1 MSEHSEIQPIGYDA
15 FSNSLKAVN
24 KKIIDLGKTFEK
36 EIENI
41 SKYAIGPYFWFIPDN
56 SDMTIFQTS
65 DNIQELTS
73 FEKNEWKKYEPE
85 FLSPIMHPDDW
96 IYFLGG
102 VKYMLGFLQNLPI
115 VERKNYR
122 FNIYARIKNTKSE
135 YRWMVIQFPKIIY
148 SKEGK
153 GLSSLIVVSDLSH
166 FSIVN
171 QPVMTM
177 IDTSNSRKPFYKAI
191 VEKDEPAS
199 AVNKAN
205 ITKREREILALMIN
219 GKNSPEIAEKLF
231 ISYHTV
237 ENHKKNLRVKTAS
250 KTSAELIYYVLH
262 HNIL

>member
-24 KKIIDLGKTFEK
+24 KKTIDLGKTFEK

-56 SDMTIFQTS
+56 SNMTIFRTS
-65 DNIQELTS
+65 DNIHELTS
-73 FEKNEWKKYEPE
+73 FKKNEWKKYEPE
-85 FLSPIMHPDDW
+85 FLSPIMHAEDW

-102 VKYMLGFLQNLPI
+102 VKYMLAFLQNLPV

-122 FNIYARIKNTKSE
+122 FNIYARIKNVKSE

-148 SKEGK
+148 NKEGK

-177 IDTSNSRKPFYKAI
+177 IDTTNSRKPFYKAI
-191 VEKDEPAS
+191 VEKNETETS
-199 AVNKAN
+199 INKAN

-219 GKNSPEIAEKLF
+219 GNTSPQIAEKLF

-237 ENHKKNLRVKTAS
+237 ENHKKNLRVKTDS

>member
-1 MSEHSEIQPIGYDA
+1 MKNDHEIQPLRFQEFTSNLKVSRERKRNYPKI
-15 FSNSLKAVN
+15 FSR
-24 KKIIDLGKTFEK
+24 D
-36 EIENI
+36 IENI

-56 SDMTIFQTS
+56 SKMSIVETS
-65 DNIQELTS
+65 DNIHELTN
-73 FEKNEWKKYEPE
+73 FKKDEWKKYEPE
-85 FLSPIMHPDDW
+85 FLSKIMHEEDW

-102 VKYMLGFLQNLPI
+102 VQYMLQYLEKIP
-115 VERKNYR
+115 VSERKNYR
-122 FNIYARIKNTKSE
+122 FNIYARIKNIKSE

-148 SKEGK
+148 NNEGR

-177 IDTSNSRKPFYKAI
+177 IDTTNSRKPFYKAI
-191 VEKDEPAS
+191 VEKNEIT
-199 AVNKAN
+199 VNTAN

-219 GKNSPEIAEKLF
+219 GKTTPEIAEKLF

-237 ENHKKNLRVKTAS
+237 ENHKKNLRVKTSS

>member
-1 MSEHSEIQPIGYDA
+1 MKNDYEIQPLHYEE
-15 FSNSLKAVN
+15 FSESLKVSRERKRDY
-24 KKIIDLGKTFEK
+24 KKVFNRDIQ
-36 EIENI
+36 NI
-41 SKYAIGPYFWFIPDN
+41 PKYAIGPYFWFIPDN
-56 SDMTIFQTS
+56 SNMTIFQTS
-65 DNIQELTS
+65 DNLHELTS
-73 FEKNEWKKYEPE
+73 YKKNEWKKYEPE
-85 FLSPIMHPDDW
+85 FLSPIMHPEDW

-102 VKYMLGFLQNLPI
+102 VNYMLGFLHNVP
-115 VERKNYR
+115 VAERKNYR

-148 SKEGK
+148 NKEGR

-171 QPVMTM
+171 QPVMSM
-177 IDTSNSRKPFYKAI
+177 IDTTNSRKPFYRAI
-191 VEKDEPAS
+191 VEKEEI

-205 ITKREREILALMIN
+205 ITKREREILALMIK
-219 GKNSPEIAEKLF
+219 GKNSPEIAEMLF

-237 ENHKKNLRVKTAS
+237 ENHKKNLRLKTES